1 MSKPNEG
8 STLKVGE
15 AAEEASDERTV
26 YLRDGRSLE
35 IHDEGADQVVEIRA
49 ASGHMELK
57 VRLTEEGPVLSLE
70 GVRLSVR
77 AAEAI
82 DMSCKTFKVSAE
94 ESVELA
100 SKGELRVKA
109 EKDLAVDSAADVRV
123 NGKMIYLN

>member
-15 AAEEASDERTV
+15 AAEETSDERTV

-49 ASGHMELK
+49 ASGQMELK

-100 SKGELRVKA
+100 SKGELRVNA
-109 EKDLAVDSAADVRV
+109 DKDLSVDSAADVRV
-123 NGKMIYLN
+123 NGKMIHLN

>member
-15 AAEEASDERTV
+15 AAEETSDERTM

-49 ASGHMELK
+49 ASGQMELK

-100 SKGELRVKA
+100 SKGELRVNA
-109 EKDLAVDSAADVRV
+109 EKDLSVDSAADVRV